1 MKCNYKLILL
11 ILILLI
17 ICIIYFNKEDFTT
30 SSGNPTVTSGNP
42 TVTSGNPTVTSGNP
56 TVTSG
61 NPTVTCKLIEKQE
74 IPNHNV
80 NSNNEIA
87 NSDYYYIGNDTYG
100 LINSNSSNLNI
111 IN

>member
-11 ILILLI
+11 ILVLLI
-17 ICIIYFNKEDFTT
+17 IIGIIYVNKEEFTT
-30 SSGNPTVTSGNP
+30 SVGNPTVTSNN
-42 TVTSGNPTVTSGNP
+42 STVTSGNP

-80 NSNNEIA
+80 NSNNSNNEIA
-87 NSDYYYIGNDTYG
+87 NSDYYYVGNNMYG
-100 LINSNSSNLNI
+100 LLNSNSSKLNI